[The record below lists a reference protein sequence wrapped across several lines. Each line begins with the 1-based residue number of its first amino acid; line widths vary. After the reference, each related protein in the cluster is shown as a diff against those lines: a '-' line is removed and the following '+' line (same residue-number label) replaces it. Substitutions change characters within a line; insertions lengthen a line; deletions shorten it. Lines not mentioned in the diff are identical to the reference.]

1 MICIIDYGLGN
12 ISAFMNVYKR
22 LGVDA
27 YVASKSEELAL
38 ASKIILPG
46 VGSFDGAMN
55 RLTARGFIPELE
67 RLVLENKV
75 PFLGVCVGMQV
86 LAQNSEEGE
95 LQGLGWIQGRVRRLQ
110 NKSDFSP
117 LRLPHM
123 GWNSVSNLGDDI
135 LFNSLSDSEFYF
147 LHSYYFDCKF
157 ESDILAN
164 VNYGSIACCAVKH
177 ENIYGVQFHPEKSHD
192 SGAKLLKNFSE
203 I

>member
-1 MICIIDYGLGN
+1 
-12 ISAFMNVYKR
+12 MNVYKR
-22 LGVDA
+22 LGLDA
-27 YVASKSEELAL
+27 YVASKPEELAH

-55 RLTARGFIPELE
+55 RLNTRGFIPKLE
-67 RLVLENKV
+67 RLVLESKV

-95 LQGLGWIQGRVRRLQ
+95 LQGLGWIQGRAKKLEI
-110 NKSDFSP
+110 KSESP
-117 LRLPHM
+117 ALRLPHM
-123 GWNSVSNLGDDI
+123 GWNSVLNFGDDI
-135 LFNSLSDSEFYF
+135 LFNGLNNSEFYF
-147 LHSYYFDCKF
+147 LHSYYVDCKF

-164 VNYGSIACCAVKH
+164 FDYGSIACCAIKH